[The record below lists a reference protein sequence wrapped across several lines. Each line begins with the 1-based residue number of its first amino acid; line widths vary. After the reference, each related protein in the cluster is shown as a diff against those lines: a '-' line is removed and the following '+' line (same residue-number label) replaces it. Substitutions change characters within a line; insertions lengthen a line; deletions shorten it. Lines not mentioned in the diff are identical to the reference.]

1 MLSGR
6 FAPLAFCYFV
16 AGALTVALWT
26 IASSGGVSQDART
39 LAAWLL
45 KLLLLAYALFG
56 GAMLLFG
63 VGLVTGWVSRDG
75 SAFFVGLFLVLPF
88 ALMNFVPGMFLLVK
102 SPNPLGLDSSTA
114 ARGGGASVGSTLAL
128 GVAGFFGAAAVLGVA
143 GHFVHRWW
151 AAADERALS
160 GLPRGNRYFDAAT
173 YDAEARYFATRTLNP
188 RGTVLWA
195 KENHRPTRQSNDD
208 NARLLHFES
217 AGREPLEWIAEA
229 APGRNVLR
237 IGSPSDSRNVEL
249 RIGEEIIEV
258 VPIGRS
264 QPRIAVMTSRSL
276 QLWSLNEVAQ
286 LARIPHERG
295 GVPLQTN
302 QAFKHHWNY
311 HLAVDREGTCIALA
325 VGDDTV
331 IIMDPAGR
339 RRAYRAHSGR
349 ANRSVPRTRLARS
362 PVLAG
367 WIQTVRRSRARR
379 GRDRYRQRPRRG

>member
-1 MLSGR
+1 
-6 FAPLAFCYFV
+6 
-16 AGALTVALWT
+16 
-26 IASSGGVSQDART
+26 
-39 LAAWLL
+39 
-45 KLLLLAYALFG
+45 
-56 GAMLLFG
+56 
-63 VGLVTGWVSRDG
+63 
-75 SAFFVGLFLVLPF
+75 
-88 ALMNFVPGMFLLVK
+88 
-102 SPNPLGLDSSTA
+102 
-114 ARGGGASVGSTLAL
+114 
-128 GVAGFFGAAAVLGVA
+128 VLGVA